1 MGGGKHRATFPV
13 LQMFKYEKENGLYM
27 SDKEIQMDSSGWLE
41 GCQKVISPNFDQRPA
56 HTEVDLLVIH
66 NISLPPEEFGGGYI
80 EQLFTNDLN
89 PAEHPYFAEIAD
101 LRVSSHLLIDR
112 AGKVTQ
118 FVSLFDRAW
127 HAGESSWCE
136 RSSCNDYSIGIEL
149 EGSDHHSFSS
159 EQYLAL
165 SKLTKVIL
173 RSFRKISQ
181 DRIVGHSDI
190 APGRKTDPGSH
201 FDWQRYQQSLESN

>member
-27 SDKEIQMDSSGWLE
+27 SDKEIKVDSSGWLVD
-41 GCQKVISPNFDQRPA
+41 CRKVISPNCDTRA
-56 HTEVDLLVIH
+56 THTEVDLLVIH

-80 EQLFTNDLN
+80 EQLFTNNLN
-89 PAEHPYFAEIAD
+89 PAEHPYFSEIAD

-112 AGKVTQ
+112 AGKITQ

-127 HAGESSWCE
+127 HAGESTWCE
-136 RSSCNDYSIGIEL
+136 RSNCNDYSIGIEL
-149 EGSDHHSFSS
+149 EGSDNQGFLD
-159 EQYLAL
+159 EQYMAL
-165 SKLTKVIL
+165 SEITKVFL
-173 RSFRKISQ
+173 KAFPKITP

-190 APGRKTDPGSH
+190 APGRKTDPGPY
-201 FDWQRYQQSLESN
+201 FDWGRYKSSLST